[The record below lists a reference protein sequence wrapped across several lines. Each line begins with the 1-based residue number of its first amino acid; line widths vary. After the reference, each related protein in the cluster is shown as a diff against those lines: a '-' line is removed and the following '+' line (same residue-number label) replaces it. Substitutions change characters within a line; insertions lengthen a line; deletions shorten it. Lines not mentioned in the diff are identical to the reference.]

1 MGTLLT
7 FITYIVCAVF
17 LGRFIWHVVSWFKA
31 VKQPEVDSISK
42 KVSSG
47 MIAEMLLDI
56 VFFRRLIKT
65 NKILWAASWT
75 FHISLFLVVLRH
87 LRYFMYPVPDFV
99 MSMQTIGIAAGY
111 VLPVSLLIIL
121 IIRAAGNRDRYFS
134 FYNFFLLTILLLTG
148 VTGMLLKLFYRT
160 GLVDIK
166 VFMMGIVT
174 FHPDAMPDSL
184 LFIVH
189 YVLVLILIPA
199 LPFHL
204 IAAPVI
210 TVEASK
216 RDRELGLVLHEK

>member
-1 MGTLLT
+1 MGIFLT
-7 FITYIVCAVF
+7 AVTYMVCAVF
-17 LGRFIWHVVSWFKA
+17 LGRFIWHVLSWFKA
-31 VKQPEVDSISK
+31 AKQPEVESISK
-42 KVSSG
+42 KISSG
-47 MIAEMLLDI
+47 VIAEMLLDI

-75 FHISLFLVVLRH
+75 FHISLILVVLRH

-111 VLPVSLLIIL
+111 VLPVSLLIML
-121 IIRAAGNRDRYFS
+121 IIRAAGNRDRYIS
-134 FYNFFLLTILLLTG
+134 FYNFFLLTMLLLTCITG
-148 VTGMLLKLFYRT
+148 VLLKLFYRT

-184 LFIVH
+184 LFIMH

-199 LPFHL
+199 LPLHL

-210 TVEASK
+210 TVEARK
-216 RDRELGLVLHEK
+216 RERELGLVLHEK

>member
-17 LGRFIWHVVSWFKA
+17 LGRFLLHVLSWLKA
-31 VKQPEVDSISK
+31 VKQPAVEAISGK
-42 KVSSG
+42 ISSG
-47 MIAEMLLDI
+47 VIAEMLLDI

-75 FHISLFLVVLRH
+75 FHVSLLLVVLRH

-99 MSMQTIGIAAGY
+99 ISMQTIGIAAGY

-121 IIRAAGNRDRYFS
+121 IIRAAGNRDRYLS
-134 FYNFFLLTILLLTG
+134 FYNFFLLSMLLLTG
-148 VTGMLLKLFYRT
+148 ITGVLLKLFYRT
-160 GLVDIK
+160 SLLDIK
-166 VFMMGIVT
+166 AFMMGIVT
-174 FHPDAMPDSL
+174 FHPEAMPDSL

-210 TVEASK
+210 TVEARK

>member
-1 MGTLLT
+1 MGTLLI
-7 FITYIVCAVF
+7 FITYIACAVF
-17 LGRFIWHVVSWFKA
+17 LGRFLFHVLSWLKA
-31 VKQPEVDSISK
+31 VKQPAVEVISK

-75 FHISLFLVVLRH
+75 FHISLLLVILRH

-99 MSMQTIGIAAGY
+99 MSMQTTGIAAGY

-121 IIRAAGNRDRYFS
+121 IIRAAGNRDRYLS
-134 FYNFFLLTILLLTG
+134 LYNFFLLAMLLLTG
-148 VTGMLLKLFYRT
+148 MTGILLKLFYRT
-160 GLVDIK
+160 GLLDIK
-166 VFMMGIVT
+166 AFMMGIVT
-174 FHPDAMPDSL
+174 FHPDAVPDSL
-184 LFIVH
+184 LFFVH

-210 TVEASK
+210 TVEARK